1 MPAANKSASAAE
13 TRVFLN
19 LPYGASHDRILI
31 ALTAGLIAVGC
42 NPQLTFQV
50 KDGGQGRMRRIFDL
64 LKSCQYS
71 IHDLS
76 AVGLPVRFNMPFEL
90 GLACALKEHTGN
102 HDFLVL
108 ERVSHRLDKTL
119 SDLKGVDPKIHGG
132 GSRRAICAILEWF
145 ERPGGNPSLSEVLP
159 LDRYLTRVCPLL
171 RKKHGRDNI
180 FGRQIY
186 GDLVALGRIEA
197 QTLGLISAN
206 QTGFRN
212 KREG

>member
-1 MPAANKSASAAE
+1 MPAASKSKESVE

-19 LPYGASHDRILI
+19 LPYGPSHDRLLV

-64 LKSCQYS
+64 LKSCQFS

-90 GLACALKEHTGN
+90 GLACALKEHTGQ

-132 GSRRAICAILEWF
+132 SSRRAICAILEWF
-145 ERPGGNPSLSEVLP
+145 ERPGGNPTLREVQP
-159 LDRYLTRVCPLL
+159 LDRYLARICPLL
-171 RKKHGRDNI
+171 RKEHGRRDL

-186 GDLVALGRIEA
+186 GDLVAAGRIEA
-197 QTLGLISAN
+197 QSLGL
-206 QTGFRN
+206 TT
-212 KREG
+212 